1 MAPVTRLAAH
11 RASVAARRERIVT
24 RARRSLIGGSRASP
38 RLLCRRWESLAAF
51 CAADSRR
58 AGNFNRRMAGYVWER
73 MATMNQDG
81 SDSRFGRRMVR
92 LMTRFPELV
101 DASPDMRRLLD
112 ATRMMNSVEGRSQE
126 RVKDVYRRIGSTGY
140 YCL

>member
-1 MAPVTRLAAH
+1 
-11 RASVAARRERIVT
+11 
-24 RARRSLIGGSRASP
+24 
-38 RLLCRRWESLAAF
+38 
-51 CAADSRR
+51 
-58 AGNFNRRMAGYVWER
+58 MAGYVWER

-81 SDSRFGRRMVR
+81 SDTRFGRRMVR

-101 DASPDMRRLLD
+101 DASPDMRRVLD

-140 YCL
+140 YTL